1 METVVLYRPRTKEYL
16 SFHFHILSE
25 SESESERVLL
35 PSTFFDT
42 YKEFVL
48 VLLVHITHSLNVI
61 LNNISIGIN
70 NISICTQ
77 YVLN

>member
-1 METVVLYRPRTKEYL
+1 MDLFHSRHFDL
-16 SFHFHILSE
+16 SSE
-25 SESESERVLL
+25 SESESERV
-35 PSTFFDT
+35 FIAKYVFNT